1 MAGVGLTITRG
12 GSFFTGLGAAAVTWA
27 SVIASAAWIRSSEIR
42 ATSRG
47 RRRSSTFAYSAARPG
62 SEGNVSLS
70 IRKSAS
76 ATSRLTLSTSARA
89 ENQTTPKCS
98 SGDAA
103 LSTEKAARAWRRV
116 PSHFSICGW

>member
-1 MAGVGLTITRG
+1 M
-12 GSFFTGLGAAAVTWA
+12 
-27 SVIASAAWIRSSEIR
+27 ASAAWTRSSEIR

-47 RRRSSTFAYSAARPG
+47 RRRSSTFWYSAARSG
-62 SEGNVSLS
+62 SDGNATLS
-70 IRKSAS
+70 TRKSVS

-89 ENQTTPKCS
+89 ENHTTPKCW

-103 LSTEKAARAWRRV
+103 LSTETAARAWRRV